1 MEHGAELLV
10 GQARKIWIEALKE
23 LPITRWLQA
32 MLALDNDD
40 LVCPNSVPES
50 VQVFFAKMV
59 EV

>member
-1 MEHGAELLV
+1 MEHGAEFLV
-10 GQARKIWIEALKE
+10 GQARKIWIEALE
-23 LPITRWLQA
+23 QLPITRWLQA

-40 LVCPNSVPES
+40 FVRPNSVPES